1 MADTQQSPAVMIP
14 PGFVMN
20 GAGHLVPEHQVR
32 DHDKLRDG
40 VARDLG
46 VAAEQLSIALASF
59 KKTALADIA
68 DLIAVS
74 SERYGVTL
82 GGQKGNVSITT
93 YDGQYKIERAYADRI
108 VFTEEILAARE
119 LINQCINTWSEGANN
134 HLRVLVDRAFRA
146 NRQGQLMVKDV
157 LSLLRVEIDD
167 PDWKTAMQALKD
179 SIQVNGTAVYIRVYK
194 RQGTTDQY
202 LPINLTLAGV

>member
-1 MADTQQSPAVMIP
+1 MTDTKQATSITIP
-14 PGFVMN
+14 SGFVMN
-20 GAGHLVPEHQVR
+20 AAGHLVPENQVR
-32 DHDKLRDG
+32 EHDKLRDG

-46 VAAEQLSIALASF
+46 NAAERISALLAEF
-59 KKTALADIA
+59 KKQALADIA

-74 SERYGVTL
+74 SERYGVKL

-93 YDGQYKIERAYADRI
+93 YDGQYKIERTFADRI

-119 LINQCINTWSEGANN
+119 LINNCISDWSEGANN

-146 NRQGQLMVKDV
+146 NKQGQLMVKDV
-157 LSLLRVEIDD
+157 LSLLRIEIND
-167 PDWKTAMQALKD
+167 PVWKTAMQALKD

-194 RQGTTDQY
+194 RHGNTDQY

>member
-1 MADTQQSPAVMIP
+1 MTDTKQATSITIP
-14 PGFVMN
+14 SGFVMN
-20 GAGHLVPEHQVR
+20 AAGHLVPENQVR
-32 DHDKLRDG
+32 EHDKLRDG

-46 VAAEQLSIALASF
+46 NAAERISALLAEF
-59 KKTALADIA
+59 KKQALADIA

-74 SERYGVTL
+74 SERYGVKL

-93 YDGQYKIERAYADRI
+93 YDGQYKIERAFADRI

-119 LINQCINTWSEGANN
+119 LINNCISDWSEGANN

-146 NRQGQLMVKDV
+146 NKQGQLMVKDV
-157 LSLLRVEIDD
+157 LSLLRIEIND
-167 PDWKTAMQALKD
+167 PVWKTAMQALKD
-179 SIQVNGTAVYIRVYK
+179 SIQVNGTAVYVRVYK
-194 RQGTTDQY
+194 RHGNTDQY

>member
-1 MADTQQSPAVMIP
+1 MAESQQSQSIQIPA
-14 PGFVMN
+14 GFVMN
-20 GAGHLVPEHQVR
+20 AAGHLVPEHQVR
-32 DHDKLRDG
+32 EHDKLRDG
-40 VARDLG
+40 VARELG
-46 VAAEQLSIALASF
+46 NAAEHISALLTNF
-59 KKTALADIA
+59 KKQALADIA

-93 YDGQYKIERAYADRI
+93 YDGEFKIERAYADRI

-119 LINQCINTWSEGANN
+119 LINQCISAWSEGAHS

-167 PDWKTAMQALKD
+167 ADWKTAMQALKD

-194 RQGTTDQY
+194 RHGNTDQY
-202 LPINLTLAGV
+202 VPINLTLAGV

>member
-1 MADTQQSPAVMIP
+1 MTDTQQTQGLAIPA
-14 PGFVMN
+14 GFVMN
-20 GAGHLVPEHQVR
+20 AAGHLVPEHQIR
-32 DHDKLRDG
+32 DHDKLRDS

-46 VAAEQLSIALASF
+46 TTAEQLSLALASF
-59 KKTALADIA
+59 KKQALADIA

-74 SERYGVTL
+74 AERYGVTL

-119 LINQCINTWSEGANN
+119 LINQCINDWSEGAND

-157 LSLLRVEIDD
+157 LSLLRVEIND
-167 PDWKTAMQALKD
+167 PAWKTAMQALKD

-194 RQGTTDQY
+194 RQGNTDQY
-202 LPINLTLAGV
+202 VPINLNLAGV

>member
-1 MADTQQSPAVMIP
+1 MTDPKQATSINIPA
-14 PGFVMN
+14 GFVMN
-20 GAGHLVPEHQVR
+20 AAGHLVPENQVR
-32 DHDKLRDG
+32 EHDKLRDS

-46 VAAEQLSIALASF
+46 NAAEQLSTALANF
-59 KKTALADIA
+59 KKQALADIA
-68 DLIAVS
+68 DLITVS

-93 YDGQYKIERAYADRI
+93 YDGQYKIERAFADRI

-119 LINQCINTWSEGANN
+119 LINKCISAWSEGANN

-146 NRQGQLMVKDV
+146 NKQGQLMVKDV
-157 LSLLRVEIDD
+157 LSLLRIEIND
-167 PDWKTAMQALKD
+167 PVWKTAMQALKD
-179 SIQVNGTAVYIRVYK
+179 SIQVNGTAVYVRVYK
-194 RQGTTDQY
+194 RHGNTDQY

>member
-1 MADTQQSPAVMIP
+1 MTDIAIPA
-14 PGFVMN
+14 GFVRN
-20 GAGHLVPEHQVR
+20 AIGHLVPVEQVR
-32 DHDKLRDG
+32 EHDKLRDG

-46 VAAEQLSIALASF
+46 NAAEHISALLAEF
-59 KKTALADIA
+59 KKQALADIA

-74 SERYGVTL
+74 SERYGVQL

-93 YDGQYKIERAYADRI
+93 YDGAYKIERAYADRI
-108 VFTEEILAARE
+108 IFTEEILAARE
-119 LINQCINTWSEGANN
+119 LINQCINAWSEGAND

-157 LSLLRVEIDD
+157 LSLLRVEIND
-167 PDWKTAMQALKD
+167 PAWNMAMTALKD

-202 LPINLTLAGV
+202 VPINLTLSGV

>member
-1 MADTQQSPAVMIP
+1 MSDKKQATSITIP
-14 PGFVMN
+14 SGFVMN
-20 GAGHLVPEHQVR
+20 AAGHLVPENQVR
-32 DHDKLRDG
+32 EHDKLRDG

-46 VAAEQLSIALASF
+46 NAAERISALLAEF
-59 KKTALADIA
+59 KKQALADIA

-74 SERYGVTL
+74 SERYGVKL

-93 YDGQYKIERAYADRI
+93 YDGQYKIERAFADRI

-119 LINQCINTWSEGANN
+119 LINNCISDWSEGANN

-146 NRQGQLMVKDV
+146 NKQGQLMVKDV
-157 LSLLRVEIDD
+157 LSLLRIEIND
-167 PDWKTAMQALKD
+167 PVWKTAMQALKD

-194 RQGTTDQY
+194 RHGNTDQY